1 MKKIIDGKLY
11 NTETARA
18 LGSWSG
24 DDRGSFQWFEE
35 TLHQKKTGEFFLYGC
50 GHADSPYAKSCS
62 DGTMGP
68 GEAIRPLSYN
78 AARKWAERRLSADEY
93 EAIFGEIA
101 EDDSRVAV
109 NLSLS
114 AAAADRAR
122 RAAAERG
129 RTLSAYIEG
138 LISADQA
145 HGEK

>member
-24 DDRGSFQWFEE
+24 DDLSSFSWYEE
-35 TLHQKKTGEFFLYGC
+35 ELYQKKTGEFFLYGS
-50 GHADSPYAKSCS
+50 GHAASPYAKSYS

-68 GEAIRPLSYN
+68 GEAIRPLSYD

-93 EAIFGEIA
+93 EAIFGEIV
-101 EDDSRVAV
+101 EDDSRVSV

-114 AAAADRAR
+114 AATADRAR
-122 RAAAERG
+122 RAAAEQG

-138 LISADQA
+138 LISADRIHEA
-145 HGEK
+145 N